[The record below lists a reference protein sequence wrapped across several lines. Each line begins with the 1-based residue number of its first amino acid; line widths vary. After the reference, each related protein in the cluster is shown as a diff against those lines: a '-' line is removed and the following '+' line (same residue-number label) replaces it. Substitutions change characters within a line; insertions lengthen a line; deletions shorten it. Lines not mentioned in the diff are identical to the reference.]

1 MAYRQEDFRKM
12 YEERKGTVEDCLA
25 LIRSGDTLW
34 CSNNYNEPSTLFSH
48 LHEIAPRV
56 ENVFVYKSRIG
67 RYPFMV
73 EPGMN
78 GHINFGN
85 YFYGPNYKEAHE
97 LGNCTFFPVDLP
109 NYYRVASAH
118 RPWNIFAAQ
127 VSPMTEDG
135 RFYIGMNQTFETELV
150 RDALAGKK
158 TILLEVN
165 PNLTWM
171 RGAVS
176 IPIEAV
182 TRLIEVDKP
191 EDTTPPIVCTED
203 EIRIGSFAAEIIE
216 NGDTVQMGIGGI
228 PNAIGGFLTD
238 KRDLG
243 LHTEQFTSS
252 MADLIRAGVITGE
265 RKVLDRGE
273 HVGVFA
279 DGTHEL
285 YQYLHSDPNCVLRP
299 GSEVVNP
306 FRIAQQDHMVS
317 INTCIEMDLT
327 GQVCAESI
335 GPRQFS
341 GSGGGFCFALGT
353 YYAEHGKGIMAFTSR
368 TKRGVPKIKAQLTP
382 GAIVTHPRNYADF
395 IITEYGAVRIKGT
408 SIRERVEA
416 IISIAHPD
424 DRAEL
429 TAAARELHYI

>member
-1 MAYRQEDFRKM
+1 MAYSQADFRKM
-12 YEERKGTVEDCLA
+12 YEERKGTVEDLLA

-34 CSNNYNEPSTLFSH
+34 CSNNYNEPSTLFSR

-73 EPGMN
+73 EPGMD

-85 YFYGPNYKEAHE
+85 YFYGPHYKEAHE

-118 RPWNIFAAQ
+118 RPWNVFAAQ

-150 RDALAGKK
+150 RDALEGKK

-165 PNLTWM
+165 PKLTWM

-176 IPIEAV
+176 IPVEAV
-182 TRLIEVDKP
+182 TRLVEVEKE
-191 EDTTPPIVCTED
+191 EDVTPPIVCTED

-216 NGDTVQMGIGGI
+216 DGDTVQMGIGGI

-285 YQYLHSDPNCVLRP
+285 YQYLHSDPKCVLRP

-306 FRIAQQDHMVS
+306 FRIAQQDHMVA

-341 GSGGGFCFALGT
+341 GSGGGFCFALGA

-382 GAIVTHPRNYADF
+382 GAIVTHPRNYADYV
-395 IITEYGAVRIKGT
+395 ITEYGAVRLKGT
-408 SIRERVEA
+408 SIRERVQA

>member
-1 MAYRQEDFRKM
+1 MSCSHADNLKM
-12 YEERKGTVEDCLA
+12 YAERKGTIEDCLA

-34 CSNNYNEPSTLFSH
+34 CSNNYNEPSTLFSR
-48 LHEIAPRV
+48 LHEIADRV

-67 RYPFMV
+67 NYPFMTT
-73 EPGMN
+73 PGMD

-85 YFYGPNYKEAHE
+85 YFYGPNYPEAHKQR
-97 LGNCTFFPVDLP
+97 NCTFFPVDLP
-109 NYYRVASAH
+109 NYYRASSQH
-118 RPWNIFAAQ
+118 RAWNIFAAQ

-135 RFYIGMNQTFETELV
+135 KFYIGMNQTFETDIV
-150 RDALAGKK
+150 RDALEGKK

-171 RGAVS
+171 RGCVS

-182 TRLIEVDKP
+182 TKLVEVDKP
-191 EDTTPPIVCTED
+191 EDATPPLVCTED
-203 EIRIGSFAAEIIE
+203 EVRIGGFAADIIAD
-216 NGDTVQMGIGGI
+216 GDTIQMGIGGI

-252 MADLIRAGVITGE
+252 MADLIRAGVITGR
-265 RKVLDRGE
+265 RKVYDKGL

-279 DGTHEL
+279 DGTHAL
-285 YQYLHSDPNCVLRP
+285 YQYLHDNPQCVLRP

-306 FRIAQQDHMVS
+306 FNIARHDHIVS

-341 GSGGGFCFALGT
+341 GSGGGFCFSLGT
-353 YYAEHGKGIMAFTSR
+353 YYADHGKGIIAFPSR
-368 TKRGVPKIKAQLTP
+368 TKKGVPKIKAQLTP
-382 GAIVTHPRNYADF
+382 GAVVTHPRNYVDY
-395 IITEYGAVRIKGT
+395 IITEYGAVRLKGT
-408 SIRERVEA
+408 SVRERA
-416 IISIAHPD
+416 QALISIAHPD

-429 TAAARELHYI
+429 TKAARELFYF